1 MFKSKNLGSPAT
13 RSPDKVVRLLVLR
26 VSETSWGKSDKLDES
41 RHRIWL
47 LSSWE
52 DRAVSNYVLGKLFVR
67 NFTWGEMFFCVKI
80 IVWGKRLKL
89 GEINHVLLHIKSNLF
104 SHQIKLGCN

>member
-1 MFKSKNLGSPAT
+1 MFKTKNLGSPAT

-47 LSSWE
+47 LSSWR
-52 DRAVSNYVLGKLFVR
+52 DRAVRNYVLGKTFCEEFYLGGNVF
-67 NFTWGEMFFCVKI
+67 FGE
-80 IVWGKRLKL
+80 KL
-89 GEINHVLLHIKSNLF
+89 
-104 SHQIKLGCN
+104 